1 MLHCNM
7 VRDAALHGM
16 VPALSRYAPGPLWH
30 GARLCRLMG
39 RHPAPR
45 PWPRHSLV
53 PVDYRQYRADRLR
66 KAQTDHRNGCC
77 GMPALRPAPWVAGA
91 GRFGS
96 PLSRCQPSGYTA
108 AACPGTNGPPIML
121 KSLPNALTLLRIA
134 IIPPLVALFYV
145 SAPWGAWAALGLFV
159 VAALSDYFD
168 GWLAR
173 RLGQMSV
180 FGRLL
185 DPIAD
190 KMLVAAVLLMLVAA
204 GRVEGLSVIA
214 AVIILL
220 REILISGLREYMAG
234 RQAEG
239 LPVTRLAKWKTT
251 VQMAAIALLIIA
263 PAVPAQVPVL
273 AAGLIG
279 LWLAA
284 VLTVVTGWDYVARGL
299 RLLMADDRGRDD
311 VDRDEGAPTARGQA

>member
-1 MLHCNM
+1 
-7 VRDAALHGM
+7 
-16 VPALSRYAPGPLWH
+16 
-30 GARLCRLMG
+30 
-39 RHPAPR
+39 
-45 PWPRHSLV
+45 
-53 PVDYRQYRADRLR
+53 
-66 KAQTDHRNGCC
+66 
-77 GMPALRPAPWVAGA
+77 
-91 GRFGS
+91 
-96 PLSRCQPSGYTA
+96 
-108 AACPGTNGPPIML
+108 ML

-145 SAPWGAWAALGLFV
+145 SAPWGSWAALGLFV
-159 VAALSDYFD
+159 VAAVSDYFD

-173 RLGQMSV
+173 RLGQISV

-234 RQAEG
+234 RRAAG

-263 PAVPAQVPVL
+263 PAVPAPVPVL
-273 AAGLIG
+273 TAGLIG

-284 VLTVVTGWDYVARGL
+284 VLTVVTGWDYVTRGI
-299 RLLMADDRGRDD
+299 RLLMAEDRGRTDA
-311 VDRDEGAPTARGQA
+311 DRTDADRTDADRAGEAPTAPGQA